1 MLLMN
6 KLIRFLN
13 ILKNYEATN
22 SNKDDDKYYHS
33 YAAGASYLE
42 RMEVVGYS
50 ESVPTTTIES
60 MQAMY
65 FLSKYCQE

>member
-1 MLLMN
+1 MLLMI

-42 RMEVVGYS
+42 RMEVVG
-50 ESVPTTTIES
+50 
-60 MQAMY
+60 
-65 FLSKYCQE
+65 